1 MAGQPGEVWVPVDSS
16 GPIGVYSCEDEAKA
30 AVHPFLSALWRGA
43 IMKYQVKCLPEN
55 GEEMC
60 CILPQECPIPIFV
73 GTTKESLEYHSQFD
87 GTGILES
94 RTDLEYRKC
103 TFGEMLPPAKARL
116 MPLLKST
123 QSGQMAHHILMEL
136 MKDEKNAANAMV
148 GNAQAPSDFEF
159 EVPVASYLADM
170 SVVGDTADAPAASPE
185 EPAEL
190 LGESLV
196 EVGADEADRQQG
208 PEQVDT
214 DLSLGEAA
222 VLVDGGET
230 E

>member
-1 MAGQPGEVWVPVDSS
+1 
-16 GPIGVYSCEDEAKA
+16 
-30 AVHPFLSALWRGA
+30 
-43 IMKYQVKCLPEN
+43 MKYQVKCVPEE

-60 CILPQECPIPIFV
+60 CILPQECPIPVFV

-148 GNAQAPSDFEF
+148 GIAQAPSDFEF

-170 SVVGDTADAPAASPE
+170 SVVGDTADAPDSPAE
-185 EPAEL
+185 SAEL

-196 EVGADEADRQQG
+196 EVGADDQQG

-222 VLVDGGET
+222 VLVDGGEP